1 MLSTARLLKADPD
14 NKYLRSKLRSLTKE
28 YNKLVKSKHKDFVN
42 NMFLELDS
50 MQHDNPRGY
59 MQLINSMREGNF
71 DKSTPDDTS
80 GISPSEWY
88 THFSN
93 LLEKNPNASKT
104 AIIMDYINEN
114 TDRFKTKL
122 DNQFSAEEL
131 DLAIKSLKNNKASS
145 FDLITNEILKCTA
158 KINKKLF
165 LHLFN
170 SIGRSCF
177 YPSLWKMDILHHI
190 LKSNEKDNPNNFS
203 RNI

>member
-1 MLSTARLLKADPD
+1 
-14 NKYLRSKLRSLTKE
+14 
-28 YNKLVKSKHKDFVN
+28 
-42 NMFLELDS
+42 
-50 MQHDNPRGY
+50 
-59 MQLINSMREGNF
+59 
-71 DKSTPDDTS
+71 
-80 GISPSEWY
+80 
-88 THFSN
+88 
-93 LLEKNPNASKT
+93 
-104 AIIMDYINEN
+104 MDYINEN